1 MGFEDSV
8 VFDNPEFD
16 CAIIGVTSD
25 GNVVYHYDMM
35 VSHLMEIDNMTNEE
49 AVEFIDYNT
58 LRAIPYAG
66 VLAPVVMYP
75 IDLGAWQSWI

>member
-1 MGFEDSV
+1 
-8 VFDNPEFD
+8 
-16 CAIIGVTSD
+16 
-25 GNVVYHYDMM
+25 
-35 VSHLMEIDNMTNEE
+35 MTNEE

-66 VLAPVVMYP
+66 GFAPVVMYP